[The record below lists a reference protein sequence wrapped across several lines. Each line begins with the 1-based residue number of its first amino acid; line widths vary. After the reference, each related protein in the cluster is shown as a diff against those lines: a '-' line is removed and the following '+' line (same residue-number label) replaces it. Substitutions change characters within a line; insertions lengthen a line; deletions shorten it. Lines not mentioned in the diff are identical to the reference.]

1 MQQLT
6 FYLLSTMAILAALG
20 MITQRHPL
28 TAAAYLVVCFLGL
41 AGLYASL
48 SAPLLAIL
56 QILVY
61 AGAIMA
67 LVVFVIMLLN
77 VRDEDLPQE
86 PHMWWNV
93 GGALLLSL
101 GLFVILSKAIHTV
114 KASPAETAALVDAY
128 GAHPDGSPMFGG
140 IQAVGLHLFNQFV
153 FPFEIISILL
163 TVAVVGVVVLAKRRI

>member
-1 MQQLT
+1 MHPAF
-6 FYLLSTMAILAALG
+6 FYILATVSVLAALG

-28 TAAAYLVVCFLGL
+28 TAAVYLVVCFIGL
-41 AGLYASL
+41 AGIYAIL

-56 QILVY
+56 QIFVY

-86 PHMWWNV
+86 PKMAWNV
-93 GGALLLSL
+93 GGALVLALA
-101 GLFVILSKAIHTV
+101 LFVILSKAIN
-114 KASPAETAALVDAY
+114 KLPGEAASSAELVARY
-128 GAHPDGSPMFGG
+128 GAHASGAPKFGG
-140 IQAVGLHLFNQFV
+140 IEAVGMHLFTQFV
-153 FPFEIISILL
+153 FPFEIISLLL

>member
-1 MQQLT
+1 MHPAF
-6 FYLLSTMAILAALG
+6 FYVLATVSVLAALG

-28 TAAAYLVVCFLGL
+28 TAAVYLVVCFLGL
-41 AGLYASL
+41 AGIYAML

-77 VRDEDLPQE
+77 VRDEDLPHE
-86 PHMWWNV
+86 PNMAWNV
-93 GGALLLSL
+93 GGALALALA
-101 GLFVILSKAIHTV
+101 LFVILSKAIHKV
-114 KASPAETAALVDAY
+114 PGEAAPAADLVARYGENAA
-128 GAHPDGSPMFGG
+128 GPKFGG
-140 IQAVGLHLFNQFV
+140 IEAVGMHLFTQFV

>member
-1 MQQLT
+1 MQSLY
-6 FYLLSTMAILAALG
+6 FYLLSTVAILAALG
-20 MITQRHPL
+20 MIFQRHPL
-28 TAAAYLVVCFLGL
+28 NAAAYLVVCFLGL

-56 QILVY
+56 QVLVY

-77 VRDEDLPQE
+77 VQDEDLPHE
-86 PHMWWNV
+86 PNMGWHV
-93 GGALLLSL
+93 GGALALSL
-101 GLFVILSKAIHTV
+101 CLFVILSKAIHTV
-114 KASPAETAALVDAY
+114 TAMPADTATLVQNY
-128 GAHPDGSPMFGG
+128 GARPDGSPLFGG
-140 IQAVGLHLFNQFV
+140 IQSIGMHLFNQFV